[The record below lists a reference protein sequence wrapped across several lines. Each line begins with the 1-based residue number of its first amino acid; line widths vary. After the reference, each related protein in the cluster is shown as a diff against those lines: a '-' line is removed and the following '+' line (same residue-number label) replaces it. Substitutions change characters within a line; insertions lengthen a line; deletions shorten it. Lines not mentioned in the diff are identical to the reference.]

1 MVLVLSISCIYAEDN
16 ATNAG
21 ETNICANNVSMHYKN
36 GSGISMGLSDS
47 NNTPISNEKLIINI
61 NGVNYTR
68 TTNDSGSAFI
78 KINLSP
84 GKYLTNIYFLGNDKY
99 LKSNKTVGVEV
110 LPTINGNNLVKYY
123 RNATPYQATFLDG
136 MGNPLVNNSISF
148 NINGVFYTRKTNENG
163 IAKLNINL
171 ESGEYILTAY
181 NPNDGYSS
189 SNIIKVLPTINGS
202 DLYKIHLD
210 KKQYLAS
217 ARDYL
222 GNPLVNGS
230 VTFNINGVFYTRKT
244 DENGIA
250 RLNIRLNPGEY
261 IITSYNLLTGEACS
275 NKVNVFSFSE
285 TKLYSQNY
293 TFKPNDNDT
302 ILVKLVDRF
311 DYGVNNE
318 VIALTVNNEI
328 FTSTTGDDGV
338 ATFHLD
344 LNQGNYTLNFK
355 HNANSKYG
363 ESSIKT
369 NLEIYSGPKV
379 SFKCEDAVMI
389 SGNNYSVILY
399 DENNMA
405 FPNQIVYFDISSNI
419 CSAITDEK
427 GVASVKVNLPV
438 GVYNVVCF
446 FNATDYK
453 FVSVS
458 SKIIVLENGETEFVP
473 LTKYVTEGLGENLE
487 VCLLADGVAVGGE
500 KVIIEINGI
509 NYTRKT
515 DDNGIARLTI
525 RLLPG
530 TYDIKYY
537 YLGKGVLG
545 ETSASSKL
553 TVRTFTKFVLLAG
566 DNFHKN
572 AGISYDIQL
581 ISTNGLANK
590 EVIVK
595 VGSKTYNLKTDNEGV
610 VSLNI
615 NDLNVGSYD
624 ITYRFNGDDSY
635 SPCEGASKLTISSQ
649 IPYGYSYWV
658 RYNHMNSLNLAS
670 LSAQGTKHIFLH
682 SYAFTAYGESSV
694 VSWIRT
700 ANSYGIN
707 VHIWMQVFYGGN
719 GWVRPVNDD
728 GSYKYSFFNSKINEA
743 KHYASIKEISG
754 IHFDYLRFGGTA
766 HYYSTSA
773 DAINYFVSQVSSAVK
788 SVNPNCLLSAAV
800 MPEPDMMLYYYGQD
814 IPTISKYLDIIVPMI
829 YKGNYG
835 KNTAWIQETTRW
847 FVENSNGAQVWTGLQ
862 TYRSDDDITVL
873 GYDELFNDAQAGLNG
888 GARGIT
894 MFRWGLTKYINFN
907 GLIMH

>member
-136 MGNPLVNNSISF
+136 MGNPLVNNSVSF

-210 KKQYLAS
+210 KKQYLVS

-318 VIALTVNNEI
+318 VITLTVNNEI

>member
-61 NGVNYTR
+61 NGINYTR

-136 MGNPLVNNSISF
+136 MGNPLVNNSVSF

-210 KKQYLAS
+210 KKQYLVS

-318 VIALTVNNEI
+318 VITLTVNNEI

-595 VGSKTYNLKTDNEGV
+595 VGSKTHNLKTDNEGV

-773 DAINYFVSQVSSAVK
+773 DAINYFVSQASSAVK

>member
-136 MGNPLVNNSISF
+136 MGNPLVNNSVSF

-210 KKQYLAS
+210 KKQYLVS

-318 VIALTVNNEI
+318 VITLTVNNEI

-363 ESSIKT
+363 QSSIKT

-595 VGSKTYNLKTDNEGV
+595 VGSKTHNLKTDNEGV

-773 DAINYFVSQVSSAVK
+773 DAINYFVSQASSAVK